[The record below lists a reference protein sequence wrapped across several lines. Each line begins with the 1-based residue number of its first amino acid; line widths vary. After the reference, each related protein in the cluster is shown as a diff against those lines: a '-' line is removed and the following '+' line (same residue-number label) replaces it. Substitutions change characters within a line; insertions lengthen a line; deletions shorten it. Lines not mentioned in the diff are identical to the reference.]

1 MMLTGDSR
9 KTAETVA
16 RRLGVDA
23 VEAEVPP
30 ERKGEVFKRPHAEG
44 HIVAMAGNGI
54 NDAPALAQAHMGI
67 AMGAGD
73 NAQHPAK
80 SFLCV

>member
-1 MMLTGDSR
+1 MMLTRDSR
-9 KTAETVA
+9 TTAETVA

-23 VEAEVPP
+23 VEAEVLP
-30 ERKGEVFKRPHAEG
+30 ERTVEVVKRPQAEG
-44 HIVAMAGNGI
+44 HIVALAGDGI
-54 NDAPALAQAHMGI
+54 NDAPMLAQAYVGI

-73 NAQHPAK
+73 DTQHPAK